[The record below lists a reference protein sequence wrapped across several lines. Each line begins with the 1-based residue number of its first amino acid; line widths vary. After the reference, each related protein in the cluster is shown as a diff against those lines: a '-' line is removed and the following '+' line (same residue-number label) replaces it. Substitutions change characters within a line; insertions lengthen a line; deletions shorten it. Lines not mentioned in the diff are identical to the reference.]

1 MSFAESLAA
10 KNQGST
16 LEMRI
21 EQAKALKMPPPRTG
35 VEAKAAWRYISGA
48 FARQAAGNA
57 FVVLG
62 KCVRPTNTW
71 DTTEFP
77 NLKANKAMKME
88 EPAVFMGCR
97 WARGELSEE
106 FEDRWQGVVWLGFYG
121 VERLRSRV

>member
-77 NLKANKAMKME
+77 NLKANKAMKCVYKFGTE
-88 EPAVFMGCR
+88 DGWKNPQFL
-97 WARGELSEE
+97 WAAAGQEANCQKNLKTGGKAL
-106 FEDRWQGVVWLGFYG
+106 FG
-121 VERLRSRV
+121 